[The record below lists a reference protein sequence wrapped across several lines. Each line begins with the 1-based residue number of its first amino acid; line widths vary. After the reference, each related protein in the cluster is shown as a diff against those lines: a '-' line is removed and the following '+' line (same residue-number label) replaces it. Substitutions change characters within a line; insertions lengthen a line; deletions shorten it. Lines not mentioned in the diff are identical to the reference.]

1 MSSFRFP
8 RALAALALLCLL
20 APAAVAQ
27 SGREGAYDTPAL
39 ASVDNGLYSVTLRVQ
54 AGPTGA
60 PGGFSVQWMK
70 RADFAAAGGWPATA
84 SDPRVG
90 NGNFVGTPTL
100 NLWGAT
106 SFRLGPGEAAYVQPG
121 DLFDET
127 GVGINSTA
135 GAALQPGTD
144 YVTRVRALPSTDG
157 TASDYTG
164 AIPTYTLDG
173 ECTLG
178 FWKNFPDRWPSTCLP
193 MLLGTTSYTKAQ
205 LLQIFA
211 EPAKGNGLVSLAH
224 QLIAARLNLCNGSD
238 PTPIMATII
247 AADAL
252 IGGLVVPPV
261 GSGYL
266 DPSVT
271 SALTEAM
278 DGYNNGRLGGVSE
291 CPTMTRTTSTWGALK
306 ALYR

>member
-1 MSSFRFP
+1 M
-8 RALAALALLCLL
+8 LAMISLLT
-20 APAAVAQ
+20 PAAFAQ
-27 SGREGAYDTPAL
+27 GGREGAYDTPAL
-39 ASVDNGLYSVTLRVQ
+39 ASVDNGFYSVTLRIQ
-54 AGPTGA
+54 AGPSGA
-60 PGGFSVQWMK
+60 PGGFAVQWMK
-70 RADFAAAGGWPATA
+70 RSDFVAAGGWPANA
-84 SDPRVG
+84 SDPRIG

-144 YVTRVRALPSTDG
+144 YVTRARALPGTDG

-164 AIPTYTLDG
+164 ALPTYTLDG

-178 FWKNFPDRWPSTCLP
+178 FWKNFPDRWPSICLP
-193 MLLGTTSYTKAQ
+193 MSLGTVLYTKAQ

-211 EPAKGNGLVSLAH
+211 ESAKGNGLVSLAH
-224 QLIAARLNLCNGSD
+224 QLIAAKLNLCNGSD
-238 PTPIMATII
+238 PSHVATTIA

-252 IGGLVVPPV
+252 ISGLVVPPV

-266 DPSVT
+266 DPSAT
-271 SALTEAM
+271 SGLTEAL
-278 DGYNNGRLGGVSE
+278 DDYNNGRLGGVSE
-291 CPTMTRTTSTWGALK
+291 CPTTVRTTSSWGALK
-306 ALYR
+306 VLYR